1 MNCDYDISVHIDCI
15 SFNCFSGLDSV
26 SNHLQGMKG
35 PPGMDGEKGVPG
47 IAGPRVCT
55 FSVYKPQIRP
65 GKKKTI
71 SLKFIEFIMAE
82 NLHIFVLPPLLTN
95 MHP

>member
-1 MNCDYDISVHIDCI
+1 M
-15 SFNCFSGLDSV
+15 

-82 NLHIFVLPPLLTN
+82 NMYIFVLPPLLTN
-95 MHP
+95 IHP

>member
-1 MNCDYDISVHIDCI
+1 M
-15 SFNCFSGLDSV
+15 

-71 SLKFIEFIMAE
+71 SLKFIEFIMA
-82 NLHIFVLPPLLTN
+82 
-95 MHP
+95 

>member
-1 MNCDYDISVHIDCI
+1 M
-15 SFNCFSGLDSV
+15 

-55 FSVYKPQIRP
+55 ISLYKPQIRP
-65 GKKKTI
+65 GKKKL
-71 SLKFIEFIMAE
+71 SL
-82 NLHIFVLPPLLTN
+82 
-95 MHP
+95 

>member
-1 MNCDYDISVHIDCI
+1 MNCDYDISVHIHCI

-55 FSVYKPQIRP
+55 ISVYKPQIRP
-65 GKKKTI
+65 GKKNYLSEI
-71 SLKFIEFIMAE
+71 YRIH
-82 NLHIFVLPPLLTN
+82 NG
-95 MHP
+95 

>member
-1 MNCDYDISVHIDCI
+1 MTYQYIPGIHCI

-65 GKKKTI
+65 GKKKNYLSEI
-71 SLKFIEFIMAE
+71 YRIH
-82 NLHIFVLPPLLTN
+82 NG
-95 MHP
+95 

>member
-1 MNCDYDISVHIDCI
+1 
-15 SFNCFSGLDSV
+15 
-26 SNHLQGMKG
+26 MKG

-65 GKKKTI
+65 GKIKNYLSEI
-71 SLKFIEFIMAE
+71 YRIHNGWKFVYFCA
-82 NLHIFVLPPLLTN
+82 PSLTN
-95 MHP
+95 KYTSLINYQTYDVNP

>member
-1 MNCDYDISVHIDCI
+1 MTYQYIPGIHCI

-55 FSVYKPQIRP
+55 FSAYKPQIRP
-65 GKKKTI
+65 GKKKL
-71 SLKFIEFIMAE
+71 SL
-82 NLHIFVLPPLLTN
+82 
-95 MHP
+95 

>member
-1 MNCDYDISVHIDCI
+1 M
-15 SFNCFSGLDSV
+15 

-65 GKKKTI
+65 GKKKL
-71 SLKFIEFIMAE
+71 SL
-82 NLHIFVLPPLLTN
+82 
-95 MHP
+95 

>member
-1 MNCDYDISVHIDCI
+1 MTYIYIVLVLI
-15 SFNCFSGLDSV
+15 V
-26 SNHLQGMKG
+26 SLVFILCLNNHLQGMKG

-82 NLHIFVLPPLLTN
+82 NLYIFVLPPLLTN
-95 MHP
+95 IHPQ